1 MYPEIYAAIRAIPCQ
16 ANVTARGPE
25 LAGWR
30 AYLAKECA
38 FVGLDRACHAELH
51 A

>member
-16 ANVTARGPE
+16 ANVTAGGLE

-30 AYLAKECA
+30 AYSAKKCA
-38 FVGLDRACHAELH
+38 FVGLDRACYAGLH